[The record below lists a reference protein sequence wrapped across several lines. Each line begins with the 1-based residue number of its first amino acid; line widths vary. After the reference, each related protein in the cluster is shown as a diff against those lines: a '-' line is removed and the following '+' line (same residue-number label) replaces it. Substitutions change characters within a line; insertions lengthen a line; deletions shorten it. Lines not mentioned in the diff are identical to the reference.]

1 MLLVGLILQINE
13 EPRLNYLI
21 QNLATLYPG
30 MKAVSSNASPDWAIC
45 FMGVVMEFF

>member
-1 MLLVGLILQINE
+1 MSLIYVCRKTLHMLLVGLILQINE

-30 MKAVSSNASPDWAIC
+30 MKAVSSNASPD
-45 FMGVVMEFF
+45 